1 MIGLMLFVSNKIN
14 FSPEEA
20 ATPEALAE
28 RVADYIEGPVI
39 SERYLTDDLFYK
51 VTPNAS
57 QGGYIAV
64 TSLSISKDFKR
75 QGVGTSLIAVFKDLA
90 IAQKRQGISLTCHD
104 YLITYY
110 EMNGFID
117 EGESKSNHGD
127 SIWYNMVWE
136 NPEG

>member
-28 RVADYIEGPVI
+28 RLETICD
-39 SERYLTDDLFYK
+39 TF
-51 VTPNAS
+51 
-57 QGGYIAV
+57 
-64 TSLSISKDFKR
+64 
-75 QGVGTSLIAVFKDLA
+75 LIAEIDGTVA
-90 IAQKRQGISLTCHD
+90 CYISLTCHD

>member
-1 MIGLMLFVSNKIN
+1 M
-14 FSPEEA
+14 
-20 ATPEALAE
+20 
-28 RVADYIEGPVI
+28 I

-64 TSLSISKDFKR
+64 TSLSISKDFKG
-75 QGVGTSLIAVFKDLA
+75 QGVGTSLIAAFKDLA
-90 IAQKRQGISLTCHD
+90 IAQKCQGISLTCHY

-117 EGESKSNHGD
+117 EGESKSNHSD

-136 NPEG
+136 NP

>member
-1 MIGLMLFVSNKIN
+1 
-14 FSPEEA
+14 
-20 ATPEALAE
+20 
-28 RVADYIEGPVI
+28 
-39 SERYLTDDLFYK
+39 
-51 VTPNAS
+51 
-57 QGGYIAV
+57 
-64 TSLSISKDFKR
+64 
-75 QGVGTSLIAVFKDLA
+75 
-90 IAQKRQGISLTCHD
+90 ISLTCHD

>member
-1 MIGLMLFVSNKIN
+1 MFH
-14 FSPEEA
+14 
-20 ATPEALAE
+20 
-28 RVADYIEGPVI
+28 
-39 SERYLTDDLFYK
+39 K

-64 TSLSISKDFKR
+64 TSLSISKDFKG
-75 QGVGTSLIAVFKDLA
+75 QGVGTSLIAAFKDLA

-110 EMNGFID
+110 EMNVFID
-117 EGESKSNHGD
+117 EGESISNHGD

>member
-1 MIGLMLFVSNKIN
+1 MLVKEAISRLLVYLSPKTLKGKVLEHPWLQLLKTWLLLKNVKGLAWLVMITWL
-14 FSPEEA
+14 P
-20 ATPEALAE
+20 
-28 RVADYIEGPVI
+28 
-39 SERYLTDDLFYK
+39 
-51 VTPNAS
+51 
-57 QGGYIAV
+57 
-64 TSLSISKDFKR
+64 
-75 QGVGTSLIAVFKDLA
+75 
-90 IAQKRQGISLTCHD
+90 D